1 MVNFKRLLCIVLMMV
16 LVCFS
21 FTGCTTAEHSADIDI
36 NENLRIVRSYDAHN
50 RLINIIIINLD
61 TGVTIVTDY
70 FWSEDNGYVLVTGS
84 YTKTITTNGD
94 IVLDETVGDCI

>member
-1 MVNFKRLLCIVLMMV
+1 MVNFKRLLCIVLMMI
-16 LVCFS
+16 LVCFG
-21 FTGCTTAEHSADIDI
+21 FTGCTTAKTSADIDI
-36 NENLRIVRSYDAHN
+36 NENVRIVRSYDMSN
-50 RLINIIIINLD
+50 RLINITIINLD

-94 IVLDETVGDCI
+94 IILNETLGECI